1 MFCYDLVFV
10 CERKSISSPKFC
22 HKCEKA
28 EMNGWLLLNTQNSD
42 WYLETAHFGAYCQL
56 LPSHSIDKTAL
67 AIALDVNEGCRERV
81 GMDSVRLQCLLQ
93 FPHQ

>member
-1 MFCYDLVFV
+1 MFCYDLVFM
-10 CERKSISSPKFC
+10 CERKSISSPKLR

-42 WYLETAHFGAYCQL
+42 WHLETARVGADCQL
-56 LPSHSIDKTAL
+56 LLSHSIDKTAL